1 MGGPPSLISHHFN
14 MFVTVSCDNDYPWA
28 LQHYSRN
35 TEKHHKV
42 NLKAIK
48 VEFVRAFLVQKDSL
62 TIPLVDK
69 N

>member
-1 MGGPPSLISHHFN
+1 MGGLVSHHFN
-14 MFVTVSCDNDYPWA
+14 LSVTVTSHYPRA
-28 LQHYSRN
+28 LQRYCTN
-35 TEKHHKV
+35 TEKHLKV